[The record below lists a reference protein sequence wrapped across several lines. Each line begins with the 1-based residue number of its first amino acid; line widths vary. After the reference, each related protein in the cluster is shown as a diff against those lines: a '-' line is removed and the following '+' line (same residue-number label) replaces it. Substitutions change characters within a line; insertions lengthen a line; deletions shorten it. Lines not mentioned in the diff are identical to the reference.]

1 LIFLFLKQ
9 IQIDMA
15 LLKKYYSANSLLESV
30 MALAIISTC
39 LYIAIMVYANV
50 FTKKTAIIAY
60 SNQNK
65 MNEMFYLLQ
74 VSEDSLQ
81 QVNNENIN
89 SEWINTN
96 LQEITI
102 KSTDSLDLGIN
113 KHFYINKSE

>member
-1 LIFLFLKQ
+1 
-9 IQIDMA
+9 MA
-15 LLKKYYSANSLLESV
+15 LLKKYFSANSLLESV

-50 FTKKTAIIAY
+50 FTKKTSIIAY
-60 SNQNK
+60 SNQNS

-81 QVNNENIN
+81 QVNTENIS
-89 SEWINTN
+89 SEWINSN

-102 KSTDSLDLGIN
+102 KSVDSINLGIK
-113 KHFYINKSE
+113 KHFYINESE